1 MLALSKD
8 SQRFAF
14 WVWQAGE
21 ALYHFAIWQYLA
33 SYSGA
38 KFGLSEDLYALAIL
52 IRIAGLAYFSRAL
65 IKAALAERSQSLRN
79 AQKNPL
85 DFLPDSIYG

>member
-1 MLALSKD
+1 VLALSRD

-38 KFGLSEDLYALAIL
+38 KFGLSEDIYAFAIL
-52 IRIAGLAYFSRAL
+52 TRVAGLTFFSSRL
-65 IKAALAERSQSLRN
+65 IGTSLESRSPEIGDT
-79 AQKNPL
+79 QKSP
-85 DFLPDSIYG
+85 

>member
-1 MLALSKD
+1 MLALSRD

-38 KFGLSEDLYALAIL
+38 KFGLSQDLYVLTIL

-65 IKAALAERSQSLRN
+65 IKAALADRSQNLRN
-79 AQKNPL
+79 AQRNPL

>member
-1 MLALSKD
+1 MALSRD

-14 WVWQAGE
+14 WLWQAGE

-52 IRIAGLAYFSRAL
+52 VRIAGLAYFSGAL